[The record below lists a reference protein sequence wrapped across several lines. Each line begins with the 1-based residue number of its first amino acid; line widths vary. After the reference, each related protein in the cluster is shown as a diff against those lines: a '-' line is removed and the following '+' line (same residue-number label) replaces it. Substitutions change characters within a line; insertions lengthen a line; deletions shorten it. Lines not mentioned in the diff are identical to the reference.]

1 VAASAKHFPGL
12 ANTPVDTHVA
22 QAVISGSLDYL
33 WERDLVPFR
42 AAVEA
47 GTATVMVSHV
57 TFEALD
63 AEHPATLSPQVIQG
77 LLRDEIGFSGLA
89 CTDCMEMRAIS
100 DHYTPGESAVLA
112 ALAGQDLI
120 LFSHRPDRQA
130 AAYDAL
136 VAAARSGRLPEAQID
151 AAVARVQAVKERF
164 AITAAPDPGQVRQPE
179 RLAVMQDAARRGMVT
194 LRLQPGVLPLR
205 PDDTRRVALIEFA
218 SILESGILE
227 SGGVTGFASAVRERL
242 PGVERVSLGGAE
254 NPPDLLARAR
264 ALAAGAD
271 VLVLATR
278 NAHLMPTQRALAQ
291 ALIDLAPRTI
301 LLCLRN
307 PYDADAL
314 TGAGTV
320 LCTCGDST
328 PSLQTAVDALLGTFV
343 PLGRLPVSVRTG
355 GVA

>member
-1 VAASAKHFPGL
+1 
-12 ANTPVDTHVA
+12 
-22 QAVISGSLDYL
+22 
-33 WERDLVPFR
+33 
-42 AAVEA
+42 
-47 GTATVMVSHV
+47 
-57 TFEALD
+57 
-63 AEHPATLSPQVIQG
+63 
-77 LLRDEIGFSGLA
+77 
-89 CTDCMEMRAIS
+89 MEMRAIS

-227 SGGVTGFASAVRERL
+227 SGGVTGLASVVQEVL
-242 PGVERVSLGGAE
+242 PDVERVSLGGGE

-278 NAHLMPTQRALAQ
+278 NAHLMPAQRALAQ